1 MVKRMTFNHSHKG
14 SSPLDLIKEKK
25 DVVRYRTDSF
35 SHFYEIIIPFYM
47 NKLQTSNNKNY
58 LDFCEVSKII
68 KSKSHLTEEYLEKIK
83 LIKSRMNSKR
93 I

>member
-1 MVKRMTFNHSHKG
+1 
-14 SSPLDLIKEKK
+14 
-25 DVVRYRTDSF
+25 
-35 SHFYEIIIPFYM
+35 M
-47 NKLQTSNNKNY
+47 NKLQTSKNKNY

-68 KSKSHLTEEYLEKIK
+68 KSKSHLTEKYLEKIK